1 MHQFI
6 TSSDIAGITPE
17 IILTLTA
24 ICVLSLEMI
33 KISKASISLSIATLG
48 IVASGTFVFQGIGSA
63 GVLFG
68 GMLKINLFSAFFDLI
83 YLAIGIITLLFY
95 IGFGLAETGDIKIT
109 ILSTMVAD
117 YDYLGEW
124 GFSALIESDGE
135 KLLFDTGFRE
145 NTVLENAE
153 SLNIDLSIV
162 EHVYLSHNHSD
173 HTGGLI
179 NLRENLMLINPKA
192 MKYIHVGKGILQER
206 LSDGKNKN
214 LFMQQKDKLLNLGV
228 EFIFHELPEEI
239 LPNIWTT
246 GLVPRYHNEKNWS
259 GYREMKINGEIVEDN
274 IPEDQSVVI
283 KTKNG
288 LILVSGCGHAG
299 IVNTLKHSVESFENS
314 KVYATIGGFHLF
326 NKNDKEIKWTSKFM
340 KTYGVEYF
348 LGAHCTGID
357 AVYSI
362 RKNNNLE
369 RSKCAVGS
377 VGAYFDYKEGMFP
390 GLITK

>member
-1 MHQFI
+1 MI
-6 TSSDIAGITPE
+6 NKE
-17 IILTLTA
+17 ISY
-24 ICVLSLEMI
+24 LSVAPFTRGFLFLGGWVDLDMI
-33 KISKASISLSIATLG
+33 KR
-48 IVASGTFVFQGIGSA
+48 
-63 GVLFG
+63 
-68 GMLKINLFSAFFDLI
+68 
-83 YLAIGIITLLFY
+83 IIPLLFH
-95 IGFGLAETGDIKIT
+95 IGFGLADTGNIKIT

-153 SLNIDLSIV
+153 SLNIDLSTV

-206 LSDGKNKN
+206 LSDGKNRN

-259 GYREMKINGEIVEDN
+259 GYREMQINGEIVEDN

-299 IVNTLKHSVESFENS
+299 IVNTLKHSVESFGNS
-314 KVYATIGGFHLF
+314 KVYAAIGGFHLF
-326 NKNDKEIKWTSKFM
+326 KKNDKEIKWTSKFM

>member
-1 MHQFI
+1 M
-6 TSSDIAGITPE
+6 GC
-17 IILTLTA
+17 
-24 ICVLSLEMI
+24 CVDLDMI
-33 KISKASISLSIATLG
+33 KR
-48 IVASGTFVFQGIGSA
+48 
-63 GVLFG
+63 
-68 GMLKINLFSAFFDLI
+68 
-83 YLAIGIITLLFY
+83 IITLLFY
-95 IGFGLAETGDIKIT
+95 IGFGLAETGDVKIT

-124 GFSALIESDGE
+124 GFSALIESEGE

-153 SLNIDLSIV
+153 SLNIDLSTI
-162 EHVYLSHNHSD
+162 EHVYLSHNHMD

-206 LSDGKNKN
+206 LTDGKNKN
-214 LFMQQKDKLLNLGV
+214 LLIQQKDKLLNLGV

-259 GYREMKINGEIVEDN
+259 GYREMQINGEIVEDN

-299 IVNTLKHSVESFENS
+299 IVNTLKHSVESFGNS
-314 KVYATIGGFHLF
+314 KVYAAIGGFHLF

-340 KTYGVEYF
+340 ETYGVEYF